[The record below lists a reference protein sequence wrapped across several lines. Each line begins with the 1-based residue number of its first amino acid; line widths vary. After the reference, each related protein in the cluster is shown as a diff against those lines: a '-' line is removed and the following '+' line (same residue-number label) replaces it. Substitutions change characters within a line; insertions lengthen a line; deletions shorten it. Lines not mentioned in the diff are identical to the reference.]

1 MLRLLVLAS
10 TSTYRKQLLERFGQ
24 AEANAAAPA
33 NEKKFGAK
41 VDILHTQ
48 TGNGATL
55 L

>member
-1 MLRLLVLAS
+1 MAL
-10 TSTYRKQLLERFGQ
+10 TSERFGQ
-24 AEANAAAPA
+24 AEANTVAAAY
-33 NEKKFGAK
+33 EKKFGAK

>member
-1 MLRLLVLAS
+1 MAL
-10 TSTYRKQLLERFGQ
+10 TSERFGQ
-24 AEANAAAPA
+24 AEANAVAAA
-33 NEKKFGAK
+33 YEKKFGAK